1 MYVNATV
8 MIAATVKA
16 IKKISRRLEDRQKG
30 HQQLME
36 MRSDSKVAQRKETGG
51 YTMPGSRKKNG

>member
-1 MYVNATV
+1 M
-8 MIAATVKA
+8 KA
-16 IKKISRRLEDRQKG
+16 SKKIQDRLDARQKG
-30 HQQLME
+30 YKELLA